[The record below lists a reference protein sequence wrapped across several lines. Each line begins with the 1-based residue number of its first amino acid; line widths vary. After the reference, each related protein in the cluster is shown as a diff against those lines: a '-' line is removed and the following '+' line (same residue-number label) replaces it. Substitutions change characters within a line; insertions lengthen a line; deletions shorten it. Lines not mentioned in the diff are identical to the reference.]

1 MRKLLIL
8 LVVVFIS
15 ASAEAQWR
23 RAGLHGADVRALIA
37 DPTDPDVLY
46 LGTSGGEVYVS
57 VDAAT
62 TWLNPRRSIPFPGYV
77 VDNLLLDSHGRLW
90 AASWGLWGGGVI
102 AVSGDRGRT
111 WERRDKGLED
121 FSVRAIAID
130 PADPQFML
138 AGGLTGVY
146 RSLDGGKSWK
156 KLSEHE
162 NVESLA
168 IDPRTRDRIYVGTWR
183 QGWRSDDGGASWKHI
198 HNGMVLDT
206 DMFAITFHPK
216 NPDNIWV
223 STCGWVYNTENRG
236 DLWTRHRDGFK
247 NRRIHVVD
255 IDPADETGRTVY
267 AGSVAGL
274 YRSEDNGKSWNTVS
288 SEDLVINSVVLHPD
302 RPGRVII
309 GVEGDGVYVSSDRA
323 ATFTRMSDGLHNL
336 RITSIAADPVREQT
350 VYAAVAFGGSASG
363 IYQSDDAGKTW
374 SRLAKTPL
382 PAVLSLSVAGKEQSS
397 VPFLAGTE
405 KGFFWSADGR
415 QWKQAEPS
423 GFPIRVNK
431 VVRFNGTRSFAATS
445 EGVFT
450 TRDGGKAWYR
460 LASSQDKAVDIVV
473 GLIGERRALYALT
486 SSGVSAFDGEQW
498 VTISDSP
505 RKGSSIAVRSIDGKQ
520 HLFIAGVDGVKAG
533 RVDSFGRWQ
542 RSNAPNAKYASVIAS
557 SRNADDL
564 LFLTSRQQREV
575 LVGAP
580 EDDDWLELTLPMQGT
595 EVTSIAPDPF
605 AKQRFYIGTT
615 GGGVFIYEGAMRRYV
630 RKDEETAAGAAIA
643 AGGGG
648 SR

>member
-8 LVVVFIS
+8 LTVVLFT

-37 DPTDPDVLY
+37 DPSDPDLLF
-46 LGTSGGEVYVS
+46 LGTSAGEVYVS
-57 VDAAT
+57 TDGAK
-62 TWLNPRRSIPFPGYV
+62 TWENPRRSIPFPGYV
-77 VDNLLLDSHGRLW
+77 VDNLVIDRDGKLW

-102 AVSGDRGRT
+102 AVSADRGKT

-130 PADPQFML
+130 PNDPQYVL
-138 AGGLTGVY
+138 AGGLSGVY
-146 RSLDGGKSWK
+146 RSFDSGKSWK

-183 QGWRSDDGGASWKHI
+183 QGWRSDDGGANWTHI

-206 DMFAITFHPK
+206 DMFAITINPAR
-216 NPDNIWV
+216 PDNIWV
-223 STCGWVYNTENRG
+223 STCGWVYSTDNRG
-236 DLWTRHRDGFK
+236 DLWTRYRDGFK
-247 NRRIHVVD
+247 NRRIHTVD
-255 IDPADETGRTVY
+255 IDPADETGSTVY

-274 YRSEDNGKSWNTVS
+274 YRSEDAGKSWNVIS
-288 SEDLVINSVVLHPD
+288 NEDLVINSVVLHPK

-309 GVEGDGVYVSSDRA
+309 GVEGDGVYVSDDRA
-323 ATFTRMSDGLHNL
+323 QTFARTSYGLHNL
-336 RITSIAADPVREQT
+336 RITSIATDPVEKEK
-350 VYAAVAFGGSASG
+350 VYAAVAFGGQASG
-363 IYQSDDAGKTW
+363 IYTSKDAGKNWT
-374 SRLAKTPL
+374 RITTTPL
-382 PAVLSLSVAGKEQSS
+382 PEVLSLVVANPATAD

-405 KGFFWSADGR
+405 RGFFWSKDGAE
-415 QWKQAEPS
+415 WTQAAPS
-423 GFPIRVNK
+423 HFPIRVNK
-431 VVRFNGTRSFAATS
+431 IVRFNATRSFAATS

-450 TRDGGKAWYR
+450 TRDGGREWYR
-460 LASSQDKAVDIVV
+460 LASSQEKAVDIVV
-473 GLIGERRALYALT
+473 GSIGERRALFALT
-486 SSGVSAFDGEQW
+486 AAGIAAFDGEKW
-498 VTISDSP
+498 VTITDAP
-505 RKGSSIAVRSIDGKQ
+505 TKGRTIALRSIAGKQ
-520 HLFIAGVDGVKAG
+520 YVFVAGVDGVKAG

-542 RSNAPNAKYASVIAS
+542 RTDAPNAKYASVIAAT
-557 SRNADDL
+557 RNNSDL

-580 EDDDWLELTLPMQGT
+580 EESDWLELTLPMQGT

-605 AKQRFYIGTT
+605 DNRYYVGTT
-615 GGGVFIYEGAMRRYV
+615 GGGVFIYEGAMHRYV
-630 RKDEETAAGAAIA
+630 QRDPEPAGGVVVA